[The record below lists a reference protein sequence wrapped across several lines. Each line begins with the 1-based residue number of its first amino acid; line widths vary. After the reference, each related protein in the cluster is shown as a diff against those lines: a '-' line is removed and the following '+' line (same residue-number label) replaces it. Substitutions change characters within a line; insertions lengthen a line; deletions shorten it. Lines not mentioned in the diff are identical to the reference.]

1 MEEKVRAG
9 EGWSGA
15 ECVFRAGVA
24 MALLNSAA
32 VIAAQDWACQHAL
45 VQRGGVPL
53 PEELRQL
60 AVAGGGRAIFFS
72 V

>member
-1 MEEKVRAG
+1 M
-9 EGWSGA
+9 
-15 ECVFRAGVA
+15 A

-45 VQRGGVPL
+45 MQRGGVPL

-60 AVAGGGRAIFFS
+60 AVAGGGRAVFFS

>member
-1 MEEKVRAG
+1 MCLQGRRGHGTLEL
-9 EGWSGA
+9 SS
-15 ECVFRAGVA
+15 C
-24 MALLNSAA
+24 
-32 VIAAQDWACQHAL
+32 IAAQDWACQHAL